1 MMTAACVST
10 NYILVG
16 VVNVKFMDLIVFVSG
31 LAFGSLVGLSVGSL
45 TWLVYGTL
53 NPYGFS
59 LPILFATCIGES
71 IFGIVGGLLNKM
83 NYTEDFQ
90 VKRSSILFNS
100 VKLAIIGFLLTFIY
114 DMFTNAIFAISAG
127 MPLFLVLAGGIPFA
141 LVHETS
147 NAVFFF
153 VGAMPLL
160 NIKKLL
166 PHETP
171 IKASVKS

>member
-1 MMTAACVST
+1 MST

-31 LAFGSLVGLSVGSL
+31 LAFGSLVGSSVGSL

-71 IFGIVGGLLNKM
+71 IFGIVGGLLKKM
-83 NYTEDFQ
+83 NFIEDFQ
-90 VKRSSILFNS
+90 VKRSSILSYSIKF
-100 VKLAIIGFLLTFIY
+100 AIIGFLMTFIY
-114 DMFTNAIFAISAG
+114 DIFTNTIFAISAG
-127 MPLFLVLAGGIPFA
+127 MPLFLVLAGSIPFA
-141 LVHETS
+141 LIHEAS
-147 NAVFFF
+147 NAAFFF

-160 NIKKLL
+160 NVIRRL
-166 PHETP
+166 PNEPSITT
-171 IKASVKS
+171 SVKSR